1 MIKTIVTSALAGALG
16 LGLATA
22 AIAGEFGD
30 MCSWGLAN
38 GKTVKTDCS
47 VNAAIK
53 GKTYCFSN
61 KEAMGEFMKNPDAN
75 LAKAQVVYG
84 EKGHSG

>member
-1 MIKTIVTSALAGALG
+1 MIKTIATSVLAGAFA

-61 KEAMGEFMKNPDAN
+61 AQAKTEFMKNPDAN
-75 LAKAQVVYG
+75 LAKAATVYG
-84 EKGHSG
+84 EKGHAG

>member
-1 MIKTIVTSALAGALG
+1 MIRTIVTSALAGVLA

-38 GKTVKTDCS
+38 GKKVKTDCS
-47 VNAAIK
+47 VNADIK

-61 KEAMGEFMKNPDAN
+61 EPAKTEFMKSPDAN

-84 EKGHSG
+84 EKG

>member
-1 MIKTIVTSALAGALG
+1 MIKTIVTSALAGVLA

-38 GKTVKTDCS
+38 GKKVKTDCS

-61 KEAMGEFMKNPDAN
+61 KEAMGEFMKNPKDN
-75 LAKAQVVYG
+75 LAKAQTYYSSKHPG
-84 EKGHSG
+84 